1 MILSESVVGID
12 VGLKEFYSDSKGAV
26 VNKPKYLEK
35 NAKKLAREQR
45 RLARKQKG
53 SHNREKQRVKVA
65 AAHEKIA
72 NQRNDFLQKQ
82 STMLVREF
90 AQIPWQEDIRRASRS
105 VTQKGKP

>member
-1 MILSESVVGID
+1 MGTYITHE
-12 VGLKEFYSDSKGAV
+12 GLPFHGA
-26 VNKPKYLEK
+26 LEK
-35 NAKKLAREQR
+35 IRIRSCRVADLS
-45 RLARKQKG
+45 LPG
-53 SHNREKQRVKVA
+53 FDEKQRVKVA